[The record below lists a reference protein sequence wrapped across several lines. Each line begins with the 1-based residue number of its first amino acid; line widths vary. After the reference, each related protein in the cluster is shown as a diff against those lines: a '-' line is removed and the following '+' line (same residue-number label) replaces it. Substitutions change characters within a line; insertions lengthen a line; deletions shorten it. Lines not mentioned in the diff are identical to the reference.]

1 MFHQMSYILQSHAF
15 ALCCTRAKNANFPK
29 DYYLIP
35 GCLVAE
41 QIAAGFIA
49 QKCVFNEI
57 PLVVNGCI
65 EKTALQ
71 L

>member
-1 MFHQMSYILQSHAF
+1 MLLHYVAHGLRLKIAY
-15 ALCCTRAKNANFPK
+15 FPK
-29 DYYLIP
+29 DYYLMP

-57 PLVVNGCI
+57 PLVVTGGI